1 MSAPIEIPA
10 LLGLDTFDLDE
21 TSHIDVDPVLCA
33 TCPTKACVAACPA
46 QLYRLEGDGGVVFD
60 HAGCLECGTCAV
72 VCEHGGVVS
81 WRSPSAGHGVS
92 YRYG

>member
-1 MSAPIEIPA
+1 MSTPIGLPA
-10 LLGLDTFDLDE
+10 LLGLNSFDLAE
-21 TSHIDVDPVLCA
+21 TSHIEVDPTLCL
-33 TCPTKACVAACPA
+33 TCVTKACVAACPA
-46 QLYRLEGDGGVVFD
+46 QLYRLEPDGGVVFD

-81 WRSPSAGHGVS
+81 WRPPAAGFGVS